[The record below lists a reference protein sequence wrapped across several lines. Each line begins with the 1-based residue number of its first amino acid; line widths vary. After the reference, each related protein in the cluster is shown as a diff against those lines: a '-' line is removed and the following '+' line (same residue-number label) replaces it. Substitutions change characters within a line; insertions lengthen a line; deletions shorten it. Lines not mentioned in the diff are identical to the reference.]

1 MSGEPFHTADG
12 RRSAVACKACDD
24 EGDLRVAIDP
34 VADELIVGCAT
45 CSVDIAVGDIRYADV
60 TLQFE
65 TSGAERVD
73 PALDEVREAVA
84 VEQEES
90 PDA

>member
-12 RRSAVACKACDD
+12 RRSAVTCKTCGD
-24 EGDLRVAIDP
+24 EGDLWVAIDP
-34 VADELIVGCAT
+34 VADELIVACAT
-45 CSVDIAVGDIRYADV
+45 CGVDIAVGDIRYADV

-65 TSGAERVD
+65 TSGADRVD

-84 VEQEES
+84 AEEEA
-90 PDA
+90 DQ

>member
-1 MSGEPFHTADG
+1 MSAEPFHTADG
-12 RRSAVACKACDD
+12 RRSAVTCKSCGD
-24 EGDLRVAIDP
+24 ESDLHLAIDP

-45 CSVDIAVGDIRYADV
+45 CGEDIAVGDIRYADV

-65 TSGAERVD
+65 TSGAEQVD
-73 PALDEVREAVA
+73 PALKEVREAVA
-84 VEQEES
+84 AEAEDS